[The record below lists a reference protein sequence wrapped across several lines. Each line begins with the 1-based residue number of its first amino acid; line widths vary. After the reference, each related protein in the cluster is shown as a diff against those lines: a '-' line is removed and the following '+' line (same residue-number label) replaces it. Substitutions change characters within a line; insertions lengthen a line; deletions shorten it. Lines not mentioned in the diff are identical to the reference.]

1 MQSRQSQKPNHSIT
15 ALTKTRSVR
24 SHSQEIKPNHQ
35 YPDQDMMNAHPLTVF
50 FRNLPQARAK
60 LKLSLKET
68 IAEIKTVLKPYFRA
82 MAKNK
87 MLSKNSLCAP

>member
-1 MQSRQSQKPNHSIT
+1 
-15 ALTKTRSVR
+15 
-24 SHSQEIKPNHQ
+24 
-35 YPDQDMMNAHPLTVF
+35 MMNAHPLTEF

-68 IAEIKTVLKPYFRA
+68 IAEIKTVLKPYFWA